1 MKSIKNYKM
10 NSLSQKSERFCCNLI
25 KTILLGTAFFFSQ
38 SSIAQ
43 SFFESHREGWFWY
56 QDPKKT
62 ITPQVPSIFP
72 FQATEMMKALQ
83 KRVEDNLNLA
93 ILYPTEENLKNYAV
107 HYQEVTNQAQRFT
120 DAYQLMMLKN
130 PALDYSLQF
139 PVNPLAQT
147 VYSEEKERLIEKAVK
162 VFAANHGLFFFFKGS
177 CHYCQVFAPIIK
189 QFSEKHKLTVIAITT
204 DGKTLPEFP
213 DARKDQYASMAFKVK
228 TLPAL
233 FAVNPRTQ
241 EVTAITH
248 KPLSLYELEE
258 NILRLMQAKGREEG
272 LL

>member
-1 MKSIKNYKM
+1 MGLVMKSI
-10 NSLSQKSERFCCNLI
+10 NSLSQKQGGLCYCSIRV
-25 KTILLGTAFFFSQ
+25 ILLGIIFLCPKVGM
-38 SSIAQ
+38 AQ

-56 QDPKKT
+56 QDPKKA
-62 ITPQVPSIFP
+62 ITPQAPSILP

-120 DAYQLMMLKN
+120 DAYQLMLLKN

-139 PVNPLAQT
+139 PINPLAQT

-177 CHYCQVFAPIIK
+177 CHYCRVFAPIIK

-204 DGKTLPEFP
+204 DGKTLPEFR
-213 DARKDQYASMAFKVK
+213 DAQKDQYASQTFKVK

-258 NILRLMQAKGREEG
+258 NILRLMQSKGREED
-272 LL
+272 LS